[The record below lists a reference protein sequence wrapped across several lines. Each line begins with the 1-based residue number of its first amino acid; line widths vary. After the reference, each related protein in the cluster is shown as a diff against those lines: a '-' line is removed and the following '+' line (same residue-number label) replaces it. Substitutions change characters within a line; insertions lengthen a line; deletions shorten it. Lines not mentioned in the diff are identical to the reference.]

1 MKIERYVPKDPNQAL
16 KIYNNIYVKNFS
28 PEWTDEKLM
37 ELFGKY
43 GTIKSLVK
51 QESPSKKDGEVRPF
65 AFVCYE
71 KEGDMS
77 YGRTCANN
85 AVADLH
91 DQEIEGLK
99 LYVQPAIPSEERQ
112 AQIKREQFRFK
123 LSKKKCNLFFKN
135 FPAHFKQENILE
147 IFSPYGEVESI
158 KILSNPESAGDKP
171 RGLMGFVCFKQFDQA
186 SNARNNLHNKN
197 LLGV

>member
-16 KIYNNIYVKNFS
+16 KKYNNIYVKNFS
-28 PEWTDEKLM
+28 PEWTDEKLR

-51 QESPSKKDGEVRPF
+51 QESPSKKDGKVRPF

-77 YGRTCANN
+77 YGNTCANN

-112 AQIKREQFRFK
+112 AQIKRE
-123 LSKKKCNLFFKN
+123 
-135 FPAHFKQENILE
+135 
-147 IFSPYGEVESI
+147 
-158 KILSNPESAGDKP
+158 
-171 RGLMGFVCFKQFDQA
+171 
-186 SNARNNLHNKN
+186 
-197 LLGV
+197 